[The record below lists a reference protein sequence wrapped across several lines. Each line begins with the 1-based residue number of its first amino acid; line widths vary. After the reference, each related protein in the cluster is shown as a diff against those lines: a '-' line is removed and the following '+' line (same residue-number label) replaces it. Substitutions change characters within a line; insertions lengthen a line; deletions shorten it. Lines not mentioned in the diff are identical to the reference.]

1 MSELSS
7 LDRNISDDLLLNK
20 AFSENSPLNTLTI
33 NKIQNFGLNLPSNIY
48 LRMNN
53 KIDPNNN
60 KMMRKSSL
68 FLRNPSINPLFH
80 KYNNYLLRRQKQ
92 MEFYYLSSQR
102 NKISDRTL
110 RHDFFKLTKA
120 VLLIILI
127 LSLYIAIYYRLIRI
141 FYDVYNNYRFFIIKV
156 WLIPASISF
165 FILGFTINFLTNLF
179 YAYMCV
185 NYYTIRKSQ
194 NNLRLFFKYIM
205 PKHVVYMFKIK
216 NFINRYYTKIN

>member
-1 MSELSS
+1 MSKLSS
-7 LDRNISDDLLLNK
+7 LDIDNSYDLFLNN
-20 AFSENSPLNTLTI
+20 ALSENTPLSTLTI
-33 NKIQNFGLNLPSNIY
+33 NKIQNFGLNLPSKIY
-48 LRMNN
+48 LRMDN
-53 KIDPNNN
+53 KIDPKNN
-60 KMMRKSSL
+60 KIMRKSSL
-68 FLRNPSINPLFH
+68 FVRNPSINPLFH

-92 MEFYYLSSQR
+92 IEFNYLSTQR

-120 VLLIILI
+120 VLLFILI
-127 LSLYIAIYYRLIRI
+127 LSLYIAIYYRLILI

-165 FILGFTINFLTNLF
+165 FLLGFTINFVTNLF

-185 NYYTIRKSQ
+185 NYYTIRKSR